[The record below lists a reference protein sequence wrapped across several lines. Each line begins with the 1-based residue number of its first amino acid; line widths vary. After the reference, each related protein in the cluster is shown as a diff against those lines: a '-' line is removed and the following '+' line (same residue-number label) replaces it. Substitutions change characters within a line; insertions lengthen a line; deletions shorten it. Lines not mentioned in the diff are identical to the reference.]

1 MFKRSVKIVEFDS
14 FKLLCR
20 NSLKKRNSTGIY
32 RRVSESFSRSKKS
45 RLIIIRP
52 TAYKYTSTQVCSTRD
67 FDVHF
72 ISKRHLPSGLMGYSL
87 PSFELLFKGMMGA
100 YEENDNNVPFFLPFS
115 CCVKESERRAEKK
128 KRVRLGCSQQDLNV
142 PRR

>member
-1 MFKRSVKIVEFDS
+1 VEFDS

-20 NSLKKRNSTGIY
+20 NSLKKIEIARGYIDELVN
-32 RRVSESFSRSKKS
+32 RSHGAKKIVGS
-45 RLIIIRP
+45 LSYAQPR
-52 TAYKYTSTQVCSTRD
+52 TNTQVHKYVQQGT